1 MDVPEKMKAVVTH
14 GPGDYRYEEVAVPE
28 VGDGEILVKV
38 EACGICAGDIK
49 AYMGGETFWGGNGK
63 APYLEVPAVGG
74 HEFVGTIVSIGPG
87 MESKPDFGTGDREFR
102 IGDRVTA
109 EQIVP
114 CGQCMY
120 CKTNRYWLCK
130 KHDVFGFKS
139 YLNGGFAEYVKCP
152 VNAILHKVPED
163 MPMESAVLIEPF
175 SCSMHAVDRAGITSG
190 DIVVISGA
198 GPLGL
203 GMITAAR
210 MKKPGKLIALDLQD
224 GRLKKAL
231 EFGCDIALNPSKED
245 IYSEIGSLTG
255 GYGCDIYIE
264 ATGHTSSVAQGLEL
278 IRKGGRFVEF
288 SVFSSPVSCNWSI
301 LGDEKELEVL
311 GASLS
316 PFCFSKVIRGISG
329 GELNTRGLVT
339 QIPLSRFKA
348 AFEMCK
354 KGNTSIK
361 VALIPD

>member
-1 MDVPEKMKAVVTH
+1 MNLPKKMKAVVTY
-14 GPGDYRYEEVAVPE
+14 GPGDYRYEEVEVPKAGNE
-28 VGDGEILVKV
+28 EIIIKV

-49 AYMGGETFWGGNGK
+49 AYLGGETFWGGNGK
-63 APYLEVPAVGG
+63 APYLEVPAIGG
-74 HEFVGTIVSIGPG
+74 HEFVGSIVSIGPG
-87 MESKPDFGTGDREFR
+87 VEEKPDFGTGDRSFI

-114 CGQCMY
+114 CGECMY
-120 CKTNRYWLCK
+120 CRTNRYWLCK

-152 VNAILHKVPED
+152 ANAILYKVPD
-163 MPMESAVLIEPF
+163 SIPLESAVLVEPF
-175 SCSMHAVDRAGITSG
+175 SCSMHAIDRAKITSD

-203 GMITAAR
+203 GMITAAKI
-210 MKKPGKLIALDLQD
+210 KKPKKLIVLDLQD

-245 IYSEIGSLTG
+245 IYSAIKGLTD

-264 ATGHTSSVAQGLEL
+264 ATGHTSGVTQGLEL

-288 SVFSSPVSCNWSI
+288 SVFSSQVSCNWSI
-301 LGDEKELEVL
+301 VGDEKELEIMGV
-311 GASLS
+311 SLS
-316 PFCFSKVIRGISG
+316 PFCFPKVIQGISK
-329 GELNTRGLVT
+329 GELNTEGIVT
-339 QIPLSRFKA
+339 KFPLSQFKD
-348 AFEMCK
+348 AFDLCK
-354 KGNTSIK
+354 KGNASIK
-361 VALIPD
+361 VVLIPD